1 MNWYWILYL
10 ALIADKINNI
20 CVALAL
26 ILGTAVIVSMIA
38 YFVKDLDKETFKK
51 LKTIRIFFFL
61 SIFLLLFTPK
71 SNQLYIIF
79 GVGSVLEYSIDS
91 EEVKKLPDNA
101 IKALNYYLEDIT
113 KEEKQNTQQNE

>member
-10 ALIADKINNI
+10 ASIADKINNI